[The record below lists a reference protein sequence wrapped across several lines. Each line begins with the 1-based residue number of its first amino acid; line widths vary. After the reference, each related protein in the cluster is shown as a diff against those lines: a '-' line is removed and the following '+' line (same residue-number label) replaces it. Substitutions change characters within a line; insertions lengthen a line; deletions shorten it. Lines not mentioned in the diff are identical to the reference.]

1 MLACAHAQPAPD
13 ATTTMEP
20 AVATTMPPAEAT
32 TEPEREQQAG
42 ANDNADRDNAE
53 PAATTNPADEA
64 ATVAPTI
71 VAEPPATSFLALAK
85 NSPFKSVV
93 KNSLRGGA
101 GSSAASNQ
109 IQFRGILK
117 IGSQTEYG
125 LYDPVSQRSFWVKLR
140 EQNRFGVY
148 AESYDATKKTL
159 TIESTTTGRLTLTL
173 PNPDETPLAVSSNA
187 AYRGTGN
194 SNARQFPQQ
203 NNNNNNRQNQPP
215 NQQNQQNRQNRRD
228 QNNQQRGGGMPR

>member
-42 ANDNADRDNAE
+42 DNDNAE
-53 PAATTNPADEA
+53 PAATTNPADDA
-64 ATVAPTI
+64 ATVAPAI

-148 AESYDATKKTL
+148 AESYDAAKKTL

-187 AYRGTGN
+187 AYRGAGN
-194 SNARQFPQQ
+194 SGGNNARQFPQQ

-215 NQQNQQNRQNRRD
+215 NQQNQQNRQNNRN